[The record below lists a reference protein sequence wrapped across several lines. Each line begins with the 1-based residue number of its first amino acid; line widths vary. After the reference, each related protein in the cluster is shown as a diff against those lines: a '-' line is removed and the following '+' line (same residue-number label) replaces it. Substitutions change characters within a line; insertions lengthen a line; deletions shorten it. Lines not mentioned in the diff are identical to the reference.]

1 MARRALSALLLAA
14 LACDVAYAKF
24 GRYSFPEG
32 FIFGTGSASY
42 QVIDD
47 RRCSSLLHIPDP
59 PSSLSVCTTIR
70 SPLSSHGMFVATY
83 VRCSSNHVCVQASE
97 QVGALHFCLQYEGA
111 YKEGGKGPSVWDIF
125 SHIPGLYEF
134 IYMSCLKK
142 IIYMHSQFS
151 LVVSACLKYELL
163 KVVVYWY

>member
-47 RRCSSLLHIPDP
+47 RRCSSLLHIPDSVTLP
-59 PSSLSVCTTIR
+59 PLC
-70 SPLSSHGMFVATY
+70 L
-83 VRCSSNHVCVQASE
+83 CVQASE
-97 QVGALHFCLQYEGA
+97 QVGALHVCLQYEGA
-111 YKEGGKGPSVWDIF
+111 YKEGGKGLSVWDIF

-134 IYMSCLKK
+134 IYMSCPRKNNYL
-142 IIYMHSQFS
+142 HAFS
-151 LVVSACLKYELL
+151 VLSSSLCLNMR
-163 KVVVYWY
+163 KVVVDWY

>member
-1 MARRALSALLLAA
+1 MARRVISVLLLAA

-24 GRYSFPEG
+24 GRHSFPEG

-83 VRCSSNHVCVQASE
+83 VRCCSNHVCVQASE

-125 SHIPGLYEF
+125 SHLPGLVPKNFCTVPITSNFRTYAWS
-134 IYMSCLKK
+134 IKYNKK
-142 IIYMHSQFS
+142 ITHYTI
-151 LVVSACLKYELL
+151 
-163 KVVVYWY
+163 